1 MASFSKKIRKLNKFP
16 KNALIIGKAF
26 GQLEELSEI
35 FDSLFVVGSD
45 SNLLRKRNIIY
56 REDFEFLT
64 SLPDIDFIFVD
75 KDYFEQLLRINQI
88 WRKNRSYLVTEGE
101 APPDKHI
108 YKFLAAET
116 FAILDAHKH
125 HIFWKFKA

>member
-75 KDYFEQLLRINQI
+75 KDYFEQLLKINQV

-101 APPDKHI
+101 APPDKHL
-108 YKFLAAET
+108 YKFLATET
-116 FAILDAHKH
+116 FKIIDAHKH

>member
-45 SNLLRKRNIIY
+45 NNLLRKRNIIY

-75 KDYFEQLLRINQI
+75 KDYFEQLLKINQI

-116 FAILDAHKH
+116 FTIADAHKH

>member
-16 KNALIIGKAF
+16 KNALVIGKAF

-35 FDSLFVVGSD
+35 FDSLFIVGSD

-56 REDFEFLT
+56 REDFEFIT
-64 SLPDIDFIFVD
+64 ALPDIDFIFVD
-75 KDYFEQLLRINQI
+75 KDYFEQLLKLNQV

-101 APPDKHI
+101 SPPDKHI

-116 FAILDAHKH
+116 FKIIDAHKH

>member
-16 KNALIIGKAF
+16 KNALVIGKGF

-35 FDSLFVVGSD
+35 FDSIFIVGAD
-45 SNLLRKRNIIY
+45 NNLLRKRNIIY
-56 REDFEFLT
+56 REDFEFVT

-75 KDYFEQLLRINQI
+75 KDYFEQLLKLNQV
-88 WRKNRSYLVTEGE
+88 WRKNQSYIVTEGGLTPE
-101 APPDKHI
+101 KHI
-108 YKFLAAET
+108 YRFLSAET
-116 FAILDAHKH
+116 FKIIEAHKH